1 MISRSFPFLVPDLV
15 IDAQGRKAPL
25 VAALPIRPDQGG

>member
-1 MISRSFPFLVPDLV
+1 MISRSFPSLVSDLV
-15 IDAQGRKAPL
+15 VGAQVRKAPL